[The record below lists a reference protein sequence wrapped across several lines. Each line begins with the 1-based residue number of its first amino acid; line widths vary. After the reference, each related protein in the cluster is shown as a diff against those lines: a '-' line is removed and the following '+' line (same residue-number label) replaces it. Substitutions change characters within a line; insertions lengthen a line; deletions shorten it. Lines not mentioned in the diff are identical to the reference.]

1 MNKLKIFMLSVFL
14 GVMIV
19 VLTSCDDDGSGGGIG
34 ATDAP
39 LPQTGQ
45 TTCYNQ
51 AGTMINCA
59 DTGQDG
65 DIQAGVVPPVPRFAD
80 NGEGQITDNLTG
92 LVWLRNA
99 DCFGKRRWVIALG
112 LANSLESGQCG
123 LTDGSIPG
131 QWRLPNRNELRSL
144 LDAQNFNP
152 ALPSGHPFDNVRND
166 GYWTSTTYTFRSS
179 VAWDVEL
186 GSSRSV
192 GQSKGQTNFVIMVRD
207 PIIPIEAPATVP
219 VTGQVLCWNAP
230 GTVINCAGT
239 GQDGDIQA
247 GVQLPVF
254 RFTDN
259 NDGTVTDKLTE
270 LVWLKNSNCFGDR
283 AWAQALAGANRLEDG
298 LCGLSD
304 GSVPGDWRLPNRNE
318 LVSLFNLQNSNPAT
332 DLNAPLSTGNVLY
345 WTSTSYP
352 ANAARAWEIPVID
365 GAIGHFAKTNSR
377 LVTAVRDQF

>member
-1 MNKLKIFMLSVFL
+1 MLNMLKFFILSVFL

-19 VLTSCDDDGSGGGIG
+19 GLTSCDDDGSRGGIG

-65 DIQAGVVPPVPRFAD
+65 DIQAGVVPPVPRFTD

-92 LVWLRNA
+92 LVWLRDA
-99 DCFGKRRWVIALG
+99 DCFGKRRWVIALV

-131 QWRLPNRNELRSL
+131 QWRLPNRNELR
-144 LDAQNFNP
+144 
-152 ALPSGHPFDNVRND
+152 
-166 GYWTSTTYTFRSS
+166 
-179 VAWDVEL
+179 
-186 GSSRSV
+186 
-192 GQSKGQTNFVIMVRD
+192 
-207 PIIPIEAPATVP
+207 
-219 VTGQVLCWNAP
+219 
-230 GTVINCAGT
+230 
-239 GQDGDIQA
+239 
-247 GVQLPVF
+247 
-254 RFTDN
+254 
-259 NDGTVTDKLTE
+259 
-270 LVWLKNSNCFGDR
+270 
-283 AWAQALAGANRLEDG
+283 
-298 LCGLSD
+298 
-304 GSVPGDWRLPNRNE
+304 
-318 LVSLFNLQNSNPAT
+318 SLFNLQNSNPAT

>member
-45 TTCYNQ
+45 TNCYNQ

-65 DIQAGVVPPVPRFAD
+65 DIQAGVVPPVPRFTD

-92 LVWLRNA
+92 LVWLRDA
-99 DCFGKRRWVIALG
+99 DCFGKRRWVIALV

-192 GQSKGQTNFVIMVRD
+192 GQSKGQTNYVIMVRD

-259 NDGTVTDKLTE
+259 NDGTVTDILTGV
-270 LVWLKNSNCFGDR
+270 VWLTNANCFGDR
-283 AWAQALAGANRLEDG
+283 AWAQALADANRLEDG
-298 LCGLSD
+298 LCGLTD
-304 GSVPGDWRLPNRNE
+304 GSIPGQWRLPNRNE
-318 LVSLFNLQNSNPAT
+318 LRSLFNLQNSNPAT